1 MIGLFAIIVLGG
13 LLALAC
19 WAFIWTYRNR
29 RRHGKSD
36 AVSFAWAVGA
46 VVVLSLPITWDAI
59 PTWIAFEYYTKKAA
73 EVMVFKTL
81 EQWKLENP
89 SVAETL
95 EPYGHGAKDK
105 RDNSIKFSNG
115 KSRTPM
121 NKRFAYDSQ
130 LEKIFL
136 SVTLARHEIVDTET
150 GEVMFRWVTVGSGNS
165 GGLASGGAGW
175 WKPWLVHRSSPL
187 ERASMEASRATFEK
201 FQYEFHYLRNK

>member
-19 WAFIWTYRNR
+19 WAFIWAYRNR
-29 RRHGKSD
+29 RHHGKSD

-73 EVMVFKTL
+73 EVIVFKTL

-95 EPYGHGAKDK
+95 EPYGHGAQDK
-105 RDNSIKFSNG
+105 RMKSISLENG
-115 KSRTPM
+115 KSRM
-121 NKRFAYDSQ
+121 NLNDRFAYDRQS
-130 LEKIFL
+130 EKLFL
-136 SVTLARHEIVDTET
+136 SVGLTRHEIVDTKT
-150 GEVMFRWVTVGSGNS
+150 SEVMFRFVAVASGNS
-165 GGLASGGAGW
+165 GGLASGGADW
-175 WKPWLVHRSSPL
+175 WKPWLIHRSST
-187 ERASMEASRATFEK
+187 EANGAMFYRLLSEFQPQGSR
-201 FQYEFHYLRNK
+201 